1 MVDGLVETGGPATPY
16 ADPVAEAVVRPAGGM
31 KGPLSWGSR
40 AWALLEG
47 GRDPYVILITI
58 YIFAPY
64 FADVVV
70 GDPVKGQGL
79 IANIAVGYGL
89 LAAISAPFLGAL
101 VDRYG
106 PRKPFLAVITAVA
119 VPTIWSLWWAK
130 PTGGLGAG
138 AVAAIL
144 AACGLLVAWSQL
156 VHNAILTYASPA
168 DERPRASG
176 LSLAFGNGV
185 SVLMLAFVLWAFAL
199 PGKLHAPFIP
209 EHPLFGLDPLKHETD
224 RIVAPITAIAFGLL
238 ALPLFFL
245 CRDAPRRGAGE
256 MGATAQLWEALKNL
270 RRLPDLGRYLISQ
283 MLFTDGL
290 TSILFFTGVYA
301 GGVMHWRLLDLLA
314 YGMILSCC
322 STFGGVL
329 SGWMDGWIGT
339 KKTLIVQILTAIFMQ
354 IVMLGVSPT
363 KMFYVIPYDPVHTA
377 PLWNGP
383 VFRTLP
389 EVLFLVIGMV
399 SAIAVTGCYASSRM
413 QLVRLAPQNRIGVY
427 FGLFALSSTVTT
439 WLGALLVGFATSISG
454 TQQAGMIPIMLLL
467 GAGLAVLLTVKT
479 PMAPPLD

>member
-1 MVDGLVETGGPATPY
+1 MVDGITGPGRLATPGAGSL
-16 ADPVAEAVVRPAGGM
+16 ADPAAKPAGG
-31 KGPLSWGSR
+31 KRGPLSWGSR

-58 YIFAPY
+58 YIFGPY

-89 LAAISAPFLGAL
+89 LAAITAPFLGAL

-130 PTGGLGAG
+130 PTGGFSAG
-138 AVAAIL
+138 VTAAIL

-156 VHNAILTYASPA
+156 IHNAILTYASPP

-209 EHPLFGLDPLKHETD
+209 ERPLFGLNPALHETD
-224 RIVAPITAIAFGLL
+224 RIVAPITAVAFGLL

-245 CRDAPRRGAGE
+245 CKDAPRRGAGE
-256 MGATAQLWEALKNL
+256 ASATAQLWEALKNL
-270 RRLPDLGRYLISQ
+270 RRLPDLGRYLIAQ

-290 TSILFFTGVYA
+290 TAILFFTGVYA
-301 GGVMHWRLLDLLA
+301 GGVMHWRLLDLVAL
-314 YGMILSCC
+314 GMVLSCC

-339 KKTLIVQILTAIFMQ
+339 KRTLIVQILTAIGAQ
-354 IVMLGVSPT
+354 ILMLGVSPT
-363 KMFYVIPYDPVHTA
+363 RILYVIPYDPTTAA

-389 EVLFLVIGMV
+389 EVVFLMIGMV
-399 SAIAVTGCYASSRM
+399 SAVAVTGCYASSRM

-439 WLGALLVGFATSISG
+439 WLGALLVGLATSISG
-454 TQQAGMIPIMLLL
+454 TQQAGMVPIMLLL

-479 PMAPPLD
+479 PLAPPLD